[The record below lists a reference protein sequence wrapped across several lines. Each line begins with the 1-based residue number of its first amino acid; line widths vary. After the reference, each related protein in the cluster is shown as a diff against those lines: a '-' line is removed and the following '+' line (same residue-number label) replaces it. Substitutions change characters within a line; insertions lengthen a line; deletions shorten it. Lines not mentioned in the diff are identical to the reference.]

1 MNGTTFPD
9 LPGGYGQ
16 GYQKYPNE
24 QSQNQHRE
32 HAPQSQNH
40 TQFSGAQQDPQQPYQ
55 RNGQQEEQQR
65 FRRDDS
71 YQSQGQQTQQ
81 AYAKS
86 YGAGNGGSSW
96 EKKPWSPGGN
106 SNGGGKFQRK
116 EEVLDPTI
124 YLPCA
129 VAGNKEAPPE
139 VINKIKELVGFLSQN
154 GFTIREGCEG
164 PVELAADEA
173 ATQKR
178 ERILAWRDFAEKE
191 SKLTWNSERAN
202 YVAKL
207 FHPTYDAM
215 KKGIQHILG
224 KNARLILGDKM
235 NSPARLLLTWSEDG
249 IEHSRGRTSRTGL
262 VGHTIAIATAAGVP
276 IYNLGNSTAE
286 QRLREY
292 VGSLF
297 Q

>member
-9 LPGGYGQ
+9 LPGGYGS
-16 GYQKYPNE
+16 GYQNYQNE

-32 HAPQSQNH
+32 HVQQNQQQH
-40 TQFSGAQQDPQQPYQ
+40 TQFSGAQQDTQQPYHRQ
-55 RNGQQEEQQR
+55 EQPQQYNRQ
-65 FRRDDS
+65 DN
-71 YQSQGQQTQQ
+71 QQ
-81 AYAKS
+81 AYQKP
-86 YGAGNGGSSW
+86 YGAGNGGTSW
-96 EKKPWSPGGN
+96 EKKPWQGGQG
-106 SNGGGKFQRK
+106 GGGKFQRK

-139 VINKIKELVGFLSQN
+139 VIAKIKDLVGFLSQN

-202 YVAKL
+202 FVAKM
-207 FHPTYDAM
+207 FHPTYDSM

-224 KNARLILGDKM
+224 KNARVVLGDKM
-235 NSPARLLLTWSEDG
+235 NSPARFLLIWTEDG
-249 IEHSRGRTSRTGL
+249 IEHSRNRTSRTGL
-262 VGHTIAIATAAGVP
+262 AGHTIAIATAAGVP
-276 IYNLGNSTAE
+276 IYNLGNPTAE